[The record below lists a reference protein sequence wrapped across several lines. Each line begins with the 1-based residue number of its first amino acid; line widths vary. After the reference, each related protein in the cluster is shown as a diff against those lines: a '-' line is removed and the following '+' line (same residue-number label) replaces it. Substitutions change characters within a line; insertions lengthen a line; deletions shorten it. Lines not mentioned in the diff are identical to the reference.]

1 MGLAEELA
9 EGLVDQEFAAL
20 VDAVFVVGFEA
31 VTTTQT
37 TMRRSSRSRGS
48 LAKVRTS
55 VPCSTATLSVSS
67 GGRLGEAEAEVG
79 ARPRASSAGK

>member
-48 LAKVRTS
+48 LAKVRT
-55 VPCSTATLSVSS
+55 LYSS
-67 GGRLGEAEAEVG
+67 RLPA
-79 ARPRASSAGK
+79 ARPQRRI